1 MAGRK
6 QKDETGPETYFKMS
20 LCPNKCFLLP
30 NKGDV
35 VALTMRRYVAFI

>member
-20 LCPNKCFLLP
+20 LCPNKYFLLP

-35 VALTMRRYVAFI
+35 VNLTMKKYVAFV